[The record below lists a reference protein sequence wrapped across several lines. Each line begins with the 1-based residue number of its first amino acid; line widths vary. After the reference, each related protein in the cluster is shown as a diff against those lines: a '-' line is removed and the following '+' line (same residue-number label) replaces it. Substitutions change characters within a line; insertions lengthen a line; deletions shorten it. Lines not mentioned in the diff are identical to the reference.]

1 MDKYKVEVENTSDG
15 TVFWV
20 RKNRNRWV
28 RQELKKDVE
37 DLLTIMVLSTAA
49 GTPIDIEDDVD
60 NSNLIVTFDAHKQ
73 RVLLVEK

>member
-15 TVFWV
+15 SAFWV
-20 RKNRNRWV
+20 RKNGNRWV

-49 GTPIDIEDDVD
+49 GTPIDIEDEVE
-60 NSNLIVTFDAHKQ
+60 NSNLTVTFDVHKQ
-73 RVLLVEK
+73 RVSLVEK

>member
-1 MDKYKVEVENTSDG
+1 MDKYKVEVENTSDCP
-15 TVFWV
+15 VFWV
-20 RKNRNRWV
+20 RKNGNRWV

-73 RVLLVEK
+73 KVLLVEK

>member
-20 RKNRNRWV
+20 RKNGNRWV

-60 NSNLIVTFDAHKQ
+60 NSNLIVTFDIHKQ

>member
-15 TVFWV
+15 PVFWV
-20 RKNRNRWV
+20 RKNGNRWV

-60 NSNLIVTFDAHKQ
+60 NSNLMVTFDAHKQ

>member
-15 TVFWV
+15 LVFWV
-20 RKNRNRWV
+20 RKNENHWV

-60 NSNLIVTFDAHKQ
+60 NSNLMVTFDAHKQ

>member
-20 RKNRNRWV
+20 RKNGNRWV

-37 DLLTIMVLSTAA
+37 DLLTIMILSTAA
-49 GTPIDIEDDVD
+49 GTPIDIEDDVA

-73 RVLLVEK
+73 KVLLVEK

>member
-15 TVFWV
+15 SALWV
-20 RKNRNRWV
+20 RKNGNRWV

-49 GTPIDIEDDVD
+49 GTPIDIEDEVE
-60 NSNLIVTFDAHKQ
+60 NSNLTVTFDVHKQ
-73 RVLLVEK
+73 RVSLVEK

>member
-20 RKNRNRWV
+20 RKNGNRWV

-37 DLLTIMVLSTAA
+37 DLLTIMILSTAA

>member
-20 RKNRNRWV
+20 RKNGNRWV

>member
-1 MDKYKVEVENTSDG
+1 MDKYKVEIENTSDG

-20 RKNRNRWV
+20 RKNGNHWV

-49 GTPIDIEDDVD
+49 GTPIDIEDEVE
-60 NSNLIVTFDAHKQ
+60 NSSLIVTFDVNKQ
-73 RVLLVEK
+73 RALLVEK

>member
-15 TVFWV
+15 PVFWV
-20 RKNRNRWV
+20 SKNGNRWV

-37 DLLTIMVLSTAA
+37 DLLTIMVLSTAE
-49 GTPIDIEDDVD
+49 GTPIEIEDDVA
-60 NSNLIVTFDAHKQ
+60 NSNLMVTFDALTQ

>member
-1 MDKYKVEVENTSDG
+1 MDKYKVEVENTADDP
-15 TVFWV
+15 VFWV
-20 RKNRNRWV
+20 RKNGNRWV

-49 GTPIDIEDDVD
+49 GTPIDIEDDVE
-60 NSNLIVTFDAHKQ
+60 NSNLLVTFDAHKQ